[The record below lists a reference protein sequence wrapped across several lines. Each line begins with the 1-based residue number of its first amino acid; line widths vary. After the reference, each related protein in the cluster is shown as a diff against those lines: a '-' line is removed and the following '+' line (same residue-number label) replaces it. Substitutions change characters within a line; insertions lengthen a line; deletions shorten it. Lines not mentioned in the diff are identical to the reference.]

1 MNGVERLGER
11 LWSVTR
17 AEGVGEQVEEEPAAM
32 DWNQTVE
39 ERECPAK
46 GFSVALGEV
55 GDTGGLKRVRTRSNF
70 SLSGTTVGRIGRM

>member
-1 MNGVERLGER
+1 MERLGER

-17 AEGVGEQVEEEPAAM
+17 AEGAGGQVEEESAATG
-32 DWNQTVE
+32 WHQTVE
-39 ERECPAK
+39 EREWPAE

-70 SLSGTTVGRIGRM
+70 SLSGTTVGRM